1 MAIEA
6 LKVYDPIKKGDVVG
20 NILDQVHSP
29 TYNLKLYMIPL
40 SDNSTAE
47 DSPAPD
53 TSRNTAPTNQAA
65 MQSNN
70 PLSAPPE
77 QTIVLA
83 QTGVTAAQIDNLTIS
98 CEGMPGSGTAIITNK
113 IRFDIVQPGA
123 ADFLDQ
129 IVAAKKYLNI
139 EPSSPEM
146 PLILEVTFKGYSAD
160 NEDEDLGGQPIT
172 VAGPYRYSL
181 HVSQIDLEIT
191 PEGSTYAFDCAVLEA
206 YGYIDSL
213 YRVPKKIESIGT
225 TIEEH
230 IADFEKKVNDYF
242 KANYT
247 LHDIQ
252 DEIKIDLSGIKKETN
267 TEYGLSDLSLVTSD
281 NVRAEEINRI
291 MNPELEG
298 KTEDEYKAILESAS
312 KDEGNLDIVVSE
324 NKVTVREGITISR
337 YITTL
342 LAMNDEFFSKI
353 SRKSKPSDPGDS
365 EVEKDKPYVNWV
377 KVNTNVVRL
386 GYDKKRNAY
395 AKKAVYKPVIYA
407 TGKTTVQIHPD
418 ENKSLTADQI
428 RTRLDWM
435 NVQKAYHYMYTGIND
450 QIISC
455 NIRYNA
461 GVLILQAPAGGVTGE
476 YSTVMAKTISSEAAP
491 SDDLSGQT
499 MAQAARKMSIME
511 KLAGGI
517 NKLFESAREDD
528 IRNVGGILGFAKDQI
543 KDAIINRTGLNAQV
557 MKDVLSVASF
567 ADAIFNTQLTATKQ
581 NTTSDNIRNTD
592 GSEYTYTPKSSGY
605 LYGVD
610 ILAGLQ
616 ERSDTAEG
624 IKKAQNK
631 AAEARAEHEANSDSQ
646 ESDNVSVE
654 NQTQQANNP
663 NLTEDA
669 TYDGTPKNT
678 IFGYIMQQQDNF
690 NADFLIN
697 LELEIKGDPWW
708 MGPTDELGYTEVDSP
723 GSDPVTIS
731 DPSKYANFLGNDI
744 FILFDMQTPRRYDFN
759 VVDED
764 GNTGYWSQSG
774 TSYFISGVYR
784 ITKLHSDFTGGEFKQ
799 TLTLVK
805 ETPLQTGKIASEPES
820 TDGDD
825 AQPSSANTNVTQQN
839 NFIDGANIDQQT
851 SDFYNQLQ

>member
-20 NILDQVHSP
+20 NLLDQIHSP
-29 TYNLKLYMIPL
+29 NYNLKLYMIPI
-40 SDNSTAE
+40 SASSESTGDAA
-47 DSPAPD
+47 DAGDDRAVSP
-53 TSRNTAPTNQAA
+53 TSSSFGE

-98 CEGMPGSGTAIITNK
+98 CEGMPGGGTAIITNK

-129 IVAAKKYLNI
+129 IIAAKKYLNI
-139 EPSSPEM
+139 EPSTPDM
-146 PLILEVTFKGYSAD
+146 PLILEITFKGYSAD

-172 VAGPYRYSL
+172 AAGPYRYSL
-181 HVSQIDLEIT
+181 VISTIDLEIT
-191 PEGSTYAFDCAVLEA
+191 PEGSTYAFDCAVLDA
-206 YGYIDSL
+206 YGYTDSL

-230 IADFEKKVNDYF
+230 VADFEKKINDYF

-247 LHDIQ
+247 LYELQ
-252 DEIKIDLSGIKKETN
+252 DEIKIDLSGIKKESN
-267 TEYGLSDLSLVTSD
+267 TEYGLGDLSLVTSD

-312 KDEGNLDIVVSE
+312 KDEGELDIVVSE
-324 NKVTVREGITISR
+324 NKITVREGITISR

-353 SRKSKPSDPGDS
+353 SRKAKPSDPGS
-365 EVEKDKPYVNWV
+365 AEVEKDKPYVNWV
-377 KVNTNVVRL
+377 KVNSNVVRL

-418 ENKSLTADQI
+418 ENKSLTSDQV
-428 RTRLDWM
+428 RKRLDWM
-435 NVQKAYHYMYTGIND
+435 NVQKAYHYMYTGLND

-461 GVLILQAPAGGVTGE
+461 GQLILLSPAGGMSGD
-476 YSTVMAKTISSEAAP
+476 YSTVMSKTLSSEAAP
-491 SDDLSGQT
+491 SDDLTNQT
-499 MAQAARKMSIME
+499 LAQAARQLSVME
-511 KLAGGI
+511 KIGGAL
-517 NKLFESAREDD
+517 NKLFDSAREDD
-528 IRNVGGILGFAKDQI
+528 IRSIGGLLGFAKDQI

-557 MKDVLSVASF
+557 MKDVLSVASL
-567 ADAIFNTQLTATKQ
+567 ADAIVNTELTATKQ

-592 GSEYTYTPKSSGY
+592 GSAYTYTPKSSGY
-605 LYGVD
+605 LYGAD

-624 IKKAQNK
+624 IKAAQDK
-631 AAEARAEHEANSDSQ
+631 AAEARSQYEANSDSQ

-654 NQTQQANNP
+654 NQIQQANNP
-663 NLTEDA
+663 NLSEDA

-678 IFGYIMQQQDNF
+678 IFGYIMQQQDTEVS
-690 NADFLIN
+690 FLIN

-708 MGPTDELGYTEVDSP
+708 LGPTDELGYTETESP
-723 GSDPVTIS
+723 GSNPVNID
-731 DPSKYANFLGNDI
+731 DPSAYANFLGNDI

-759 VVDED
+759 VADED

-784 ITKLHSDFTGGEFKQ
+784 VLKLESSFSNGEFKQ
-799 TLTLVK
+799 VLNLTK
-805 ETPLQTGKIASEPES
+805 ETPLQIGKLDSEPE
-820 TDGDD
+820 
-825 AQPSSANTNVTQQN
+825 
-839 NFIDGANIDQQT
+839 QT
-851 SDFYNQLQ
+851 ETEDTTE